1 MSEDGLDRDELL
13 KDSEAT
19 LREVAGI
26 LMELR
31 DQEPRSSD
39 GLAAD
44 GSKGMDAGSPTR
56 LGELLGI
63 LTKAASEVNKVL
75 EEIRRGREET
85 RHQDSSDQQFI
96 HISGVLAEAQ
106 EKLDGLARFFDLH
119 GMDGKAGVAEPL
131 PGSHPGPNR
140 ISYEAEGP

>member
-26 LMELR
+26 LSELR
-31 DQEPRSSD
+31 DQGPFSSD

-44 GSKGMDAGSPTR
+44 GSRGMEGGTPTR

-63 LTKAASEVNKVL
+63 LTKAASEVRDVA
-75 EEIRRGREET
+75 
-85 RHQDSSDQQFI
+85 
-96 HISGVLAEAQ
+96 LAAAG
-106 EKLDGLARFFDLH
+106 KLDGLARFFDLH
-119 GMDGKAGVAEPL
+119 GMDGKVGVAEPL
-131 PGSHPGPNR
+131 PGSHPGPIR
-140 ISYEAEGP
+140 ISHQAEAP